1 MAHETAADLLELQEL
16 LDQSMSHAGKHLAA
30 IFGETPPVPA
40 GELVELLAGMQVLDL
55 ATVTASGEPRVA
67 PVDGHL
73 DRARWLFGTAPN
85 TARARHL
92 AARPA
97 VSAAHTRGEGPCVI
111 THGYAEPVDL
121 RTGRRPRWSSSCA
134 LAYPTFDEWM
144 SLDNP
149 YWTIRP
155 TRMYVRWPRDQAG
168 AA

>member
-1 MAHETAADLLELQEL
+1 MAHETPDDLQALQAL
-16 LDQSMSHAGKHLAA
+16 LDTSLAQAGPHLAS

-40 GELVELLAGMQVLDL
+40 AELVALLDGMQVLDL

-73 DRARWLFGTAPN
+73 YRGRWLFGTATN
-85 TARARHL
+85 AARARHL

-111 THGYAEPVDL
+111 THGYAEAVDL
-121 RTGRRPRWSSSCA
+121 REPAAAPVLAHLRA
-134 LAYPTFDEWM
+134 AYPTFDEWG

-155 TRMYVRWPRDQAG
+155 TRMYVRWPREVAG
-168 AA
+168 

>member
-1 MAHETAADLLELQEL
+1 MAHETEADLLELQEL
-16 LDQSMSHAGKHLAA
+16 LDESMSHAGKHLAA

-73 DRARWLFGTAPN
+73 YRARWLFGTAPN
-85 TARARHL
+85 AARARHL

-121 RTGRRPRWSSSCA
+121 RTREAAPIVEFLRV
-134 LAYPTFDEWM
+134 AYPTFDEWM

-149 YWTIRP
+149 YWAIRP